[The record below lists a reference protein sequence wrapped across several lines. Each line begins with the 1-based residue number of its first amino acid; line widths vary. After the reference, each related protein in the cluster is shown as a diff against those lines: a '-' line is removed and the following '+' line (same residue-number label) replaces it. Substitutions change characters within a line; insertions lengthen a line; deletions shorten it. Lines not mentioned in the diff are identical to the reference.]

1 MEMPVNLADYDF
13 APDYKSLSVEC
24 WYRLFAPS
32 LFPEYDKMLWLDSD
46 IFVCDDVA
54 KLYAT
59 SMGDNWIAACHWDY
73 GIINILERE
82 RRQKKSNLGTYFT
95 KVLGIQRPKENYV
108 NSGVMLLN
116 LRAMREH
123 GVQEKLLQAA
133 QNPAMYFHDQCA
145 INMVCQEHILYIDSK
160 WNGLVSYN
168 PNHLPLKYRK
178 KALADKKNR
187 KIIHRAGGSKPWQKP
202 DYEGAVEWWGMA
214 RRTPYYEHILY
225 TNICTILRGKMNKK
239 ILEQGTEADLFG
251 RALTELGTA
260 LPDQP

>member
-24 WYRLFAPS
+24 LFAPS

-95 KVLGIQRPKENYV
+95 KVLGIQRPKEN
-108 NSGVMLLN
+108 
-116 LRAMREH
+116 
-123 GVQEKLLQAA
+123 
-133 QNPAMYFHDQCA
+133 
-145 INMVCQEHILYIDSK
+145 
-160 WNGLVSYN
+160 
-168 PNHLPLKYRK
+168 
-178 KALADKKNR
+178 
-187 KIIHRAGGSKPWQKP
+187 
-202 DYEGAVEWWGMA
+202 
-214 RRTPYYEHILY
+214 
-225 TNICTILRGKMNKK
+225 
-239 ILEQGTEADLFG
+239 
-251 RALTELGTA
+251 
-260 LPDQP
+260 